1 MRVNRAVLA
10 MHRDPAE
17 SMWRHE
23 TWAAHS
29 PEHTKPYK

>member
-23 TWAAHS
+23 TWAARAHKRTES
-29 PEHTKPYK
+29 YK